1 MIKYDTPSINMS
13 REMLATRS
21 LYITFGIPSS
31 YLHLVF
37 SSYFLLPW
45 WRASFASFYVDIWV
59 CTCLCSIRYANIDY
73 SCRYA
78 SAYPNHLI
86 RLNVHTDWVK
96 EIWLTIRRRVSN
108 VPNIKIS
115 SLYTPYYSQK
125 KPRNNVNLAEGGEI
139 LLCCQTVGHFST
151 TLQNKNS
158 RCVFWKWLS
167 HYYFSVRLD

>member
-13 REMLATRS
+13 RKMVATRS
-21 LYITFGIPSS
+21 LYITVCIPSS
-31 YLHLVF
+31 SLHLVF

-45 WRASFASFYVDIWV
+45 WRVSFASFYVDISV

-86 RLNVHTDWVK
+86 RHNVHTNWIK
-96 EIWLTIRRRVSN
+96 ETWLAIRVSN
-108 VPNIKIS
+108 VPNVKIS

-125 KPRNNVNLAEGGEI
+125 KPRNNVNTRRRWWDSSLLPNGRTFFNYFAE
-139 LLCCQTVGHFST
+139 Q
-151 TLQNKNS
+151 K
-158 RCVFWKWLS
+158 
-167 HYYFSVRLD
+167 